1 MVISF
6 KLMLYK
12 LFSIAKNTFTEA
24 IRQPV
29 YAVIIVA
36 AVFLF
41 FMSPSLTMYSMDDD
55 TKMLREL
62 SLSTLFIAG
71 LFIAIF
77 SASTAITEE
86 IETKTILTTLSKPI
100 PRYIFILGKFLGV
113 AGAVVLAHYIC
124 TIVMLMTVRFGV
136 LSTASDTADPTI
148 VISAAVSLILILAIT
163 AFLNYSYDW
172 KFTSTAVITASI
184 FATIIIV
191 FLAFIDRNWK
201 FNPAE
206 NKLNLIDIY
215 ASILLLIALFVLAAA
230 ALMFSTRFNVLITL
244 NCCIGLFLLGLISD
258 YVFGRL
264 AHTHLWAKIGK
275 IIVPSLQVFWISD
288 AIYEQTVRIT
298 AGYIAS
304 CGIYGLIYTAA
315 FILIAIAMFEHRQ
328 VG

>member
-1 MVISF
+1 
-6 KLMLYK
+6 MLYK

-71 LFIAIF
+71 LFIAVF

-100 PRYIFILGKFLGV
+100 PRYIFILGKFFGV
-113 AGAVVLAHYIC
+113 AAAVVLAHYIC

-136 LSTASDTADPTI
+136 MSTASDTADPTI
-148 VISAAVSLILILAIT
+148 ITSAAVSLILIFAIT

-172 KFTSTAVITASI
+172 KFTSTAVIIASI
-184 FATIIIV
+184 FATVIII
-191 FLAFIDRNWK
+191 FLMFIDRDWK

-206 NKLNLIDIY
+206 NKLNLIDVY

-230 ALMFSTRFNVLITL
+230 ALMFSTRFNVLVTL

-264 AHTHLWAKIGK
+264 AHAHLWAKIGK

-288 AIYEQTVRIT
+288 AIYEETASIT

-315 FILIAIAMFEHRQ
+315 FIFIAVALFEHRQ

>member
-1 MVISF
+1 
-6 KLMLYK
+6 MLYK

-29 YAVIIVA
+29 YAVIIIA

-41 FMSPSLTMYSMDDD
+41 LLSPSLTMYSMSDD

-71 LFIAIF
+71 LFIATF
-77 SASTAITEE
+77 SASMAITEE

-100 PRYIFILGKFLGV
+100 PRYIFILGKFVGV
-113 AGAVVLAHYIC
+113 AGAVVLAHYILTTVMIM
-124 TIVMLMTVRFGV
+124 TIRYGV
-136 LSTASDTADPTI
+136 LTKASDSVDPTI
-148 VISAAVSLILILAIT
+148 LVSAAVSAILILAIT

-172 KFTSTAVITASI
+172 KFTSTAVIVASI

-191 FLAFIDRNWK
+191 FIVFIDPDWK
-201 FNPAE
+201 FNPAG
-206 NKLNLIDIY
+206 NKINLIDIY

-230 ALMFSTRFNVLITL
+230 ALMFSTRFNVLVTL

-264 AHTHLWAKIGK
+264 AHAHLWAKIGK

-288 AIYEQTVRIT
+288 AIYEKTANIT
-298 AGYIAS
+298 IGYIAS
-304 CGIYGLIYTAA
+304 CGVYGLVYAAA
-315 FILIAIAMFEHRQ
+315 FLFLAIALFEHRQ